1 MKKKKRSRH
10 LVWTLI
16 VCAVLYF
23 LDALLIGLP
32 SLGTFLCVVFMLT
45 NFVAF
50 LWRRKGERAI
60 VMKYGIRSLALCLTV
75 FAILST
81 FMFNK
86 HMGHVNARLIIK
98 AVEDYRSEQGKY
110 PERLEDLIPQYF
122 SKVPRAAI
130 RLTSTKYYYLRH
142 KEYHGLMWAEAP
154 PFGRRTYRFETK
166 KWSYID

>member
-1 MKKKKRSRH
+1 M
-10 LVWTLI
+10 WTLV
-16 VCAVLYF
+16 VCAGLYF
-23 LDALLIGLP
+23 LDALFIGLP

-50 LWRRKGERAI
+50 LWRRKGERAL

-81 FMFNK
+81 FMFNR

-110 PERLEDLIPQYF
+110 PERLEDLIPHYF

-130 RLTSTKYYYLRH
+130 RFSYTKYFYLRH
-142 KEYHGLMWAEAP
+142 KERHSLMWAEAP
-154 PFGRRTYRFETK
+154 PFGRRTYHFETK
-166 KWSYID
+166 EWSYID

>member
-1 MKKKKRSRH
+1 VKKKKRPRH
-10 LVWTLI
+10 FVWTFV

-23 LDALLIGLP
+23 LDALFIGLP
-32 SLGTFLCVVFMLT
+32 SLGTFLCVVFMIT

-60 VMKYGIRSLALCLTV
+60 VMKHGIRSLALCLTV

-81 FMFNK
+81 FMFNR
-86 HMGHVNARLIIK
+86 HLGHVNARLIIK

-110 PERLEDLIPQYF
+110 PERLEDLVPQYF

-130 RLTSTKYYYLRH
+130 RFNGTKYTYYHH
-142 KEYHGLMWAEAP
+142 KDSHRLMWAEAP
-154 PFGRRTYRFETK
+154 PFGRRTYHFETK

>member
-1 MKKKKRSRH
+1 MKKKKRPRH
-10 LVWTLI
+10 FVWTLV

-23 LDALLIGLP
+23 LDALFIGLP
-32 SLGTFLCVVFMLT
+32 SLGTFFCVVFMIT

-60 VMKYGIRSLALCLTV
+60 VMKYGIRSLALCMTV

-81 FMFNK
+81 FMFNR
-86 HMGHVNARLIIK
+86 HLGHVNARLIIK

-110 PERLEDLIPQYF
+110 PERLEDLVPRYF

-130 RLTSTKYYYLRH
+130 RFNSTKYYYHHH
-142 KEYHGLMWAEAP
+142 KGYHSLMWAEAP
-154 PFGRRTYRFETK
+154 PFGRRTYHFETK
-166 KWSYID
+166 EWSYMD